1 MATTSPNT
9 VHKRNIK
16 KVKKFIVIVIQ
27 LTNLKVE
34 GLGAGA
40 GTGAGELLVSCDSND
55 SLATLIT
62 PLGLPVSSPS
72 RESVGDSLPSGSSI
86 GATDGSLL
94 LA

>member
-40 GTGAGELLVSCDSND
+40 GTGAGAGAGELLVSCDSND

-62 PLGLPVSSPS
+62 PLGLTVSSPS
-72 RESVGDSLPSGSSI
+72 RESVGDNLPSGSSI
-86 GATDGSLL
+86 GAF
-94 LA
+94 